1 VKKSKILS
9 LLVSFAAAFGLWLFV
24 MTNVSQEDDRTYYNV
39 PVVVAGESILNEQN
53 LIITGTS
60 ADTVS
65 LHLSGPR
72 SDLNKISTSGNLAVR
87 VDVSKIQEPGE
98 RIEMNYTPVYPADV
112 AAGSIAVETRKP
124 ASILFDV
131 DYRRTKELPVQ
142 IKWVGTRSEDYLYDT
157 ENAVLDNFKVI
168 AVGPAAVVDTI
179 DHAEIEVDLTG
190 RVESIA
196 ESYRYTLCNVDGEP
210 VDAEDVA
217 MNVEE
222 VRLEMPIRR
231 LREVTLAVN
240 LNYGGGATVANTTVA
255 IAPDIIRVSGGE
267 KVLEELGDTYIL
279 GTVNLAELDKT
290 SNELIFPITLPEG
303 VTNQT
308 GVSEAKVT
316 VSFAGLITKEF
327 TIEDF
332 HMLNIPDGMEAEI
345 INASLT
351 VKLRGTAEQI
361 SAMTEENLYAEVD
374 FVNAEAGTATYRA
387 RVVLTDPNSSVG
399 ALGSY
404 TVTARVQAEKE

>member
-1 VKKSKILS
+1 MRKSKILS
-9 LLVSFAAAFGLWLFV
+9 LLLSFVVAFGLWLFV

-39 PVVVAGESILNEQN
+39 PVVVEGESILNEQN
-53 LIITGTS
+53 LIITGSS
-60 ADTVS
+60 ANTVS

-72 SDLNKISTSGNLAVR
+72 SDLNKLSASGGLAVR
-87 VDVSKIQEPGE
+87 VDVSKIREPGE
-98 RIEMNYTPVYPADV
+98 RIAVSYTPVYPADV
-112 AAGSIAVETRKP
+112 AAGSIAVENRKP
-124 ASILFDV
+124 SSIYFNV

-157 ENAVLDNFKVI
+157 ENAVLDNATVT

-190 RVESIA
+190 RAESIA
-196 ESYRYTLCNVDGEP
+196 ESYRYTLCNADGEP

-231 LREVTLAVN
+231 LREVRLAVN
-240 LNYGGGATVANTTVA
+240 LNYGGGATEANTTVT
-255 IAPDIIRVSGGE
+255 IAPDVIRVSGGE
-267 KVLEELGDTYIL
+267 KVLEELGDTYTL
-279 GTVNLAELDKT
+279 GAINLAELDKT
-290 SNELIFPITLPEG
+290 SNELTFPITLPEG

-308 GVSEAKVT
+308 GVAEAKVT

-327 TIEDF
+327 IIEDF
-332 HMLNIPDGMEAEI
+332 RKLNVPEGMEAEI
-345 INASLT
+345 INANLT

-361 SAMTEENLYAEVD
+361 SALEEDALYAEVD
-374 FVNAEAGTATYRA
+374 FLNAGAGTATYRA
-387 RVVLTDPNSSVG
+387 RVVLSDPNTSVG

>member
-1 VKKSKILS
+1 MRKSKILS
-9 LLVSFAAAFGLWLFV
+9 LLVSFLVAFGLWLFV
-24 MTNVSQEDDRTYYNV
+24 MTNVSLEDDRTYYNV
-39 PVVVAGESILNEQN
+39 PVVVEGESILNEQN

-60 ADTVS
+60 ANTVS

-72 SDLNKISTSGNLAVR
+72 SDLNKISTSGSLAVR

-98 RIEMNYTPVYPADV
+98 RIAVNYTPVYPADV
-112 AAGSIAVETRKP
+112 TASSIAVETRKP
-124 ASILFDV
+124 SSIFFDV
-131 DYRRTKELPVQ
+131 DYRRTKELPVR

-157 ENAVLDNFKVI
+157 ENAVLDNATVT

-179 DHAEIEVDLTG
+179 DYAEIEVDLTG
-190 RVESIA
+190 RVGSIA
-196 ESYRYTLCNVDGEP
+196 ESYRYTLCDADGQP

-222 VRLEMPIRR
+222 VRLEMPIQR
-231 LREVTLAVN
+231 LREVALAVN
-240 LNYGGGATVANTTVA
+240 LNYGGGATVANTTVV

-267 KVLEELGDTYIL
+267 KVLEELGETYVL
-279 GTVNLAELDKT
+279 GTINLAELDKT
-290 SNELIFPITLPEG
+290 SNELTFPIALPEG

-308 GVSEAKVT
+308 GVSEVKVT
-316 VSFAGLITKEF
+316 VSLAGLITKDF

-332 HMLNIPDGMEAEI
+332 RKLNVPEGMEAEI
-345 INASLT
+345 INANLT

-361 SAMTEENLYAEVD
+361 SAMTEEDLYAEVD

-387 RVVLTDPNSSVG
+387 RVVMADPNSSVG

-404 TVTARVQAEKE
+404 TVTARVQTAKE

>member
-1 VKKSKILS
+1 MLS
-9 LLVSFAAAFGLWLFV
+9 LLVSFLVAFGLWLFV
-24 MTNVSQEDDRTYYNV
+24 MTTVSQEDDRTFYNV
-39 PVVVAGESILNEQN
+39 PVVVAGESILSEQN

-60 ADTVS
+60 ANTVS

-72 SDLNKISTSGNLAVR
+72 SDLNKLSTSGNLAVR

-112 AAGSIAVETRKP
+112 AAGSIKVENRKP
-124 ASILFDV
+124 ASILFEV

-157 ENAVLDNFKVI
+157 ENAVLDNTSVTV
-168 AVGPAAVVDTI
+168 VGPAAVVDTI

-190 RVESIA
+190 QVESIA

-217 MNVEE
+217 VNVEE

-231 LREVTLAVN
+231 LREVNLTVN
-240 LNYGGGATVANTTVA
+240 VNYGGGATQANTTVV
-255 IAPDIIRVSGGE
+255 ISPNIIRVSGSE
-267 KVLEELGDTYIL
+267 KVLEELGDTYVL
-279 GTVNLAELDKT
+279 GTVNLADLEKT
-290 SNELIFPITLPEG
+290 SNELTFPITLPEG

-308 GVSEAKVT
+308 GVAEATVT
-316 VSFAGLITKEF
+316 VSFAGLVTKEF
-327 TIEDF
+327 VIENF
-332 HMLNIPDGMEAEI
+332 RALNVPEGMEAEI
-345 INASLT
+345 INANLT

-361 SAMTEENLYAEVD
+361 SAMEEEELYAEVD

-404 TVTARVQAEKE
+404 TVTARVQAAQE